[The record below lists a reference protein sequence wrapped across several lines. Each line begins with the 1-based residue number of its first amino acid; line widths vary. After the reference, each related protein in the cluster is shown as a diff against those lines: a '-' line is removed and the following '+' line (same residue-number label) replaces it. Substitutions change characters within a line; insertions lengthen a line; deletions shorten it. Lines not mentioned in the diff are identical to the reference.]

1 MFKMSKLQKPID
13 KDRKRWYN
21 NKAVE
26 RERAR
31 EKKNKNFF
39 KKRLDKFEGKWYN
52 IKVVSKETGIQKKF
66 EKTWKKYLTNWK
78 ECGKILKLFRSSRY
92 LENWTMLKEKTLEI
106 HLNQKKPSE

>member
-1 MFKMSKLQKPID
+1 MTKAKKHDIIIKLSESGKVWRKITYFGKSFGNLKKILD
-13 KDRKRWYN
+13 KARRKWYN

-52 IKVVSKETGIQKKF
+52 IKVVSKETGIQKSLKKL
-66 EKTWKKYLTNWK
+66 EKSTWQTEKNVVKY
-78 ECGKILKLFRSSRY
+78 
-92 LENWTMLKEKTLEI
+92 
-106 HLNQKKPSE
+106 